1 MSSYNPFQLSG
12 KTILVT
18 GASSGIGRATAL
30 EASKLGATLIL
41 TGRNREELEKTR
53 SLLWGNEGWEQR
65 DTMESGSAGVK
76 HEGATSEGATFA
88 ETTSAG
94 FEATEPGTS
103 SATEHG
109 NTVGSGHQIVVCDLQ
124 NSDAVADMV
133 ATLPMLDGVV
143 NNAGI
148 SKFATLGHLQ
158 ESEFMDVLQTNTL
171 SPIFLLNRLVKAKRL
186 QKGASVVFT
195 SSIAAF
201 QQATYA
207 YSMYTTSK
215 AGIQGFVRVAA
226 LELAGKRIRVNSV
239 NPAMIETEMVG
250 KSGLITPE
258 QYEADKQR
266 YPLKRYGKPEEV
278 AHAII
283 YLLSDASSWITGTS
297 LVIDGG
303 IGLR

>member
-1 MSSYNPFQLSG
+1 MIPYNPFQLTG
-12 KTILVT
+12 KKILIT
-18 GASSGIGRATAL
+18 GASSGIGRATAI
-30 EASKLGATLIL
+30 EASKMGAELVIS
-41 TGRNREELEKTR
+41 GRNRQELENTL
-53 SLLWGNEGWEQR
+53 SQL
-65 DTMESGSAGVK
+65 SGFG
-76 HEGATSEGATFA
+76 HTS
-88 ETTSAG
+88 
-94 FEATEPGTS
+94 
-103 SATEHG
+103 
-109 NTVGSGHQIVVCDLQ
+109 VVCDLQ
-124 NSDAVADMV
+124 DSMAMSALVSE
-133 ATLPMLDGVV
+133 LPELDGLV

-148 SKFATLGHLQ
+148 SKFATLGHLNEEQ
-158 ESEFMDVLQTNTL
+158 FMDVLQTNTVG
-171 SPIFLLNRLVKAKRL
+171 PIFLLNQLVKAKRL
-186 QKGASVVFT
+186 RKGASVVFT
-195 SSIAAF
+195 SSIAAL

-215 AGIQGFVRVAA
+215 AGLQGFVKIAA

-250 KSGLITPE
+250 KSGLLTNE

>member
-1 MSSYNPFQLSG
+1 LSSYNPFQLSG

-103 SATEHG
+103 SAAEHG

-124 NSDAVADMV
+124 DSDAVAAMV
-133 ATLPMLDGVV
+133 AGLPMLDGVV